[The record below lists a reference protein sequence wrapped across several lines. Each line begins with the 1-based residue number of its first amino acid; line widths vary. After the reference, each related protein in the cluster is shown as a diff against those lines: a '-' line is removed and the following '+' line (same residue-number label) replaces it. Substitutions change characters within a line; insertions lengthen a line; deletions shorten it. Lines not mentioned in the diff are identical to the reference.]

1 MAVNRVGQ
9 LIGKRYRLVKHISEG
24 GYGSVYQGVDIQLN
38 NEVVAVKLLRPPSGG
53 DAEDYETLQRRF
65 MDEARVSALLGEHPN
80 IVKVK
85 SYGVHEQQPYLVMEF
100 LGEPPAVGQG
110 LDQLTRK
117 EGPIEP
123 TRMVKLSRQICSALY
138 YAHRFQVDLGKYS
151 IRGVLHR
158 DIKPSNLFIIREPN
172 QNEYVKVL
180 DFGISK
186 FMGQMDTGL
195 TRSGYFVGTMCYSSP
210 EQMRG
215 KPLDVRSDIYSL
227 GVVLYEMLTAYPPL
241 VPDTDSLPG
250 WYHVHNYQRPRP
262 FEELPLK
269 YPIPKLLQ
277 EVVLSCL
284 EKDPNHRPRSMQDLS
299 EQLQSAIQ
307 GQKISTAF
315 KAPPQTTLPTNPSS
329 APEFAAPMTMEM
341 MGEAPATTR
350 QAMEEAEYQ
359 EALKKIQAKD
369 FRAAIQILNRLIHK
383 SPNEVRYYLQRALAH
398 QQQGN
403 EGMALMD
410 FQGVLRL
417 DPDSLEA
424 QQGLA
429 LLDPAKSAIAAK
441 ATKDNAENPSEPL
454 PAADLGSPTPMAW
467 PLVSWL
473 GWMGGNGLASGVAG
487 WGLLQME
494 GMSMVTTLWGSLLAG
509 VVLGLALGL
518 AQIGVLGKRLR
529 PGWMWLLASLVGY
542 TVGFG
547 LIALLAGA
555 AQISLRQM
563 MLSPVAA
570 IVGSSVVGILQ
581 WLVLRRQGIRAVSW
595 VLTNGID
602 GIIAA
607 GIATLTVAF
616 PALGIPLL
624 VWVACRPIAGWL
636 LLDLLARG

>member
-1 MAVNRVGQ
+1 MAANRVGQ

-24 GYGSVYQGVDIQLN
+24 GYGSVYQGIDIQLN
-38 NEVVAVKLLRPPSGG
+38 NELVAVKLLRPPSGA
-53 DAEDYETLQRRF
+53 DAEDYDTLQRRF

-110 LDQLTRK
+110 LDQLTRT
-117 EGPIEP
+117 EGPMEP
-123 TRMVKLSRQICSALY
+123 TRMVKLARQICSALY

-151 IRGVLHR
+151 IKGVLHR

-172 QNEYVKVL
+172 GNEYVKVL

-284 EKDPNHRPRSMQDLS
+284 EKDPNYRPRSMQELS
-299 EQLQSAIQ
+299 EQLQSAIE
-307 GQKISTAF
+307 GQKVVV
-315 KAPPQTTLPTNPSS
+315 APKPNPTPKKVATPAEPLGSRS
-329 APEFAAPMTMEM
+329 PMTVEV
-341 MGEAPATTR
+341 MGEALFTSHQAT
-350 QAMEEAEYQ
+350 EETEFQ
-359 EALKKIQAKD
+359 EAVQKIHDQD
-369 FRAAIQILNRLIHK
+369 YRGAIQILNRLIHR

-398 QQQGN
+398 QRQGN

-417 DPDSLEA
+417 DPDCLEA

-429 LLDPAKSAIAAK
+429 LLDPAHSAMAAE
-441 ATKDNAENPSEPL
+441 ATKASAGQPVLSAPRS
-454 PAADLGSPTPMAW
+454 GSPVVPWLA
-467 PLVSWL
+467 WL
-473 GWMGGNGLASGVAG
+473 GAHGLASGVAG
-487 WGLLQME
+487 WSLLQLE
-494 GMSMVTTLWGSLLAG
+494 ALGTTLWGSLAGG
-509 VVLGLALGL
+509 VVVGVALGV
-518 AQIGVLGKRLR
+518 AQVGVLGRRLVR
-529 PGWMWLLASLVGY
+529 GWMWVLASVVGY
-542 TVGFG
+542 GVAFG
-547 LIALLAGA
+547 LVALLAEA

-563 MLSPVAA
+563 IMSPVAA
-570 IVGSSVVGILQ
+570 IIGSVGVGVLQ
-581 WLVLRRQGIRAVSW
+581 WLVLRRQGVRALSW
-595 VLTNGID
+595 ILTNGID
-602 GIIAA
+602 GIIVA
-607 GIATLTVAF
+607 GIATLTTAF
-616 PALGIPLL
+616 PGLGIPLL
-624 VWVACRPIAGWL
+624 VWVACRPLAGWL
-636 LLDLLARG
+636 LLDLLSKG